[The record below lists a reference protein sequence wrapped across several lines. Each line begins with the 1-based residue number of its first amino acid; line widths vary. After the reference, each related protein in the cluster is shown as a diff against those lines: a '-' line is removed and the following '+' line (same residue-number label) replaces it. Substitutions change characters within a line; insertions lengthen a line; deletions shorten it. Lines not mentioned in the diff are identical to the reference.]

1 VRHRQGR
8 DHRAEE
14 QADGGPPNPSRDRDA
29 DCILGES
36 QILAYVAHC
45 HPAQHAGVHDSGGI
59 ALEQRHA
66 GAMVLVRL
74 SPVCITSWIP
84 SARRLNRRRS
94 WRSFEALEFARLE
107 WGDWFNNRRL
117 LEPIGNILPAEA
129 EERYYGMLDAPAV
142 AA

>member
-1 VRHRQGR
+1 VDTVGAQTIERRPAGR
-8 DHRAEE
+8 LDWSYDNALAETINE
-14 QADGGPPNPSRDRDA
+14 LYKA
-29 DCILGES
+29 E
-36 QILAYVAHC
+36 V
-45 HPAQHAGVHDSGGI
+45 
-59 ALEQRHA
+59 
-66 GAMVLVRL
+66 
-74 SPVCITSWIP
+74 
-84 SARRLNRRRS
+84 LNRRRS